1 MITIN
6 IALCTCTRPV
16 LLSKCLDSLAGMII
30 PENSQVFVT
39 VIDNDVNQT
48 ARIVVESRQK
58 GFPVPLNYVVE
69 DRRGIPLARN
79 KAIAESHNLN
89 ADYLVFIDDDEWVD
103 ERWLVTLV
111 DYALSVGGKAVISG
125 AVKSELPV
133 NTPEY
138 MREIFR
144 DKGRKTGAIL
154 SSCATNNVLIPSY
167 VTKEMGLRF
176 DESRPLAGG
185 TDTLFFC
192 EAVNRG
198 VPIYKCAEAFVS
210 EDVPANRLSLR
221 WLSKRKYRVGI
232 TLAWRK
238 RRNGRAVVGIIL
250 SSFFQIVLNG
260 LLVVVAALFFQKMI
274 MVKAVMK
281 VSRAAGTVSGVF
293 GVKVDSYQTIDN
305 S

>member
-6 IALCTCTRPV
+6 IALCTCMRPT
-16 LLSKCLDSLAGMII
+16 LLGKCLDSLARMVI
-30 PENSQVFVT
+30 PDDSQVFVT

-48 ARIVVESRQK
+48 AQCVVDSFK
-58 GFPVPLNYVVE
+58 HGFPLSLKYVVE
-69 DRRGIPLARN
+69 DRRGIPVARN
-79 KAIAESHNLN
+79 KAIAESHDLN

-103 ERWLVTLV
+103 ESWLVKLLA
-111 DYALSVGGKAVISG
+111 YALSVGGKAVISG
-125 AVKSELPV
+125 AVKSELPA
-133 NTPEY
+133 NTPAY

-144 DKGRKTGAIL
+144 DKDRKTGAVL

-192 EAVNRG
+192 EAVSRG
-198 VPIYKCAEAFVS
+198 VSIYKCAEAFVS
-210 EDVPANRLSLR
+210 EDVPASRLSLR

-238 RRNGRAVVGIIL
+238 RRNGRAISGIVL
-250 SSFFQIVLNG
+250 SSFAQLVLNG
-260 LLVVVAALFFQKMI
+260 LLAVVATLLFQKMI

-281 VSRAAGTVSGVF
+281 ASRAAGTLSGVF
-293 GVKVDSYQTIDN
+293 GVEVDSYQTIDN